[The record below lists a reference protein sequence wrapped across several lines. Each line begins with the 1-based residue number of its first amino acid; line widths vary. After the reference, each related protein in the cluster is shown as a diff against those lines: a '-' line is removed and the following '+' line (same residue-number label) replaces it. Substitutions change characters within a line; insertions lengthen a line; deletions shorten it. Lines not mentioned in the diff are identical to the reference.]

1 MGDFSRLQFEWMKL
15 LLIDRESCA
24 ENAYWNLL
32 CPNVDIMLAQIYN
45 MKMSQLNEP
54 TTHSFSHS
62 LNQQRSSFALIES
75 THMLCVWELDCLL
88 KDRVGIINC
97 AENILV
103 NYEPWQNW
111 CETHFQLRLRC
122 LSGWVLGKLVYWI
135 SIIRAFQQSETMCE
149 KLKTDSTRQ
158 DFLDRKKYIA
168 FSLSRCFFF
177 GIWLI
182 CWIYGI

>member
-1 MGDFSRLQFEWMKL
+1 MHIGICFVRTQT
-15 LLIDRESCA
+15 SCLHRSII
-24 ENAYWNLL
+24 WKWVSL
-32 CPNVDIMLAQIYN
+32 
-45 MKMSQLNEP
+45 MSQQLTP
-54 TTHSFSHS
+54 SLTHSTSS
-62 LNQQRSSFALIES
+62 SSFALIES

-168 FSLSRCFFF
+168 FSLSRCFFSEF
-177 GIWLI
+177 D
-182 CWIYGI
+182 